1 MTQSSYH
8 TSYLPEADTPLDL
21 QIRRHTAIARR
32 LQAQAVGESLA
43 NLGRGLASALQR
55 SARWFARRRL
65 EARTREALMDCTD
78 RTLADIGIPR
88 QYIHLAAKGVDV
100 SDPMAISE
108 AGWRP
113 RLVDAFERFAAR
125 RAEQQR
131 TYRELMAYSDRELA
145 EIGLRRGDIPSIIRT
160 PELQIDR
167 TARAA

>member
-8 TSYLPEADTPLDL
+8 TSYPPEAETPLDL
-21 QIRRHTAIARR
+21 RVRHHAAIARK

-43 NLGRGLASALQR
+43 NLGRSLASAVQR
-55 SARWFARRRL
+55 SAEWFARRRL
-65 EARTREALMDCTD
+65 EAQTREALMDCCD

-113 RLVDAFERFAAR
+113 RLVDALERLSTR
-125 RAEQQR
+125 RAERQR
-131 TYRELMAYSDRELA
+131 TYRELMAYSDRELE
-145 EIGLRRGDIPSIIRT
+145 EIGLRRVDIPTIIR
-160 PELQIDR
+160 
-167 TARAA
+167 AA